1 MAEIN
6 VTPLVDVMLVL
17 LIIFIITAPM
27 LVQGLKV
34 NLPKQDAP
42 AITSK
47 SDEPVILTLTSD
59 QIILLGDEPVHLKL
73 LADRLGAVLAGSPRP
88 VYLKADESLPYG
100 FVIRVLAVLD
110 QVGVEQVGMVTQPE
124 GGVKDFVDPVTQIL
138 VERERSRPR
147 LMPWVVLAV
156 LLHAGAAAATY
167 VVGKRSA
174 GRPIQLPSVS
184 VKVVR
189 QEAPSRRPPSRDTQ
203 RPSTSGSPAHETAR
217 HRRSE
222 TVAVATSPPKPASRR
237 PRRATD
243 AMRSAESRGHA
254 GTDATTFA
262 IMPAGGG
269 GQGCRWGR
277 APSEAVLRASH

>member
-1 MAEIN
+1 MAGKISEDLDQMAEIN

-73 LADRLGAVLAGSPRP
+73 LPDRLGALLAGSPRP
-88 VYLKADESLPYG
+88 VYLKADETLPYG

-124 GGVKDFVDPVTQIL
+124 G
-138 VERERSRPR
+138 
-147 LMPWVVLAV
+147 A
-156 LLHAGAAAATY
+156 
-167 VVGKRSA
+167 
-174 GRPIQLPSVS
+174 
-184 VKVVR
+184 
-189 QEAPSRRPPSRDTQ
+189 
-203 RPSTSGSPAHETAR
+203 
-217 HRRSE
+217 
-222 TVAVATSPPKPASRR
+222 
-237 PRRATD
+237 
-243 AMRSAESRGHA
+243 
-254 GTDATTFA
+254 
-262 IMPAGGG
+262 
-269 GQGCRWGR
+269 
-277 APSEAVLRASH
+277 